1 MSELQV
7 SGCLDLRAENKNGK
21 TIISDCFFTSP
32 YKLAKPFYNEGEF
45 SQDAYT
51 EIMVMCASPGV
62 LSGDTY
68 NMRFDFS
75 ENTKT
80 IITEQSYR
88 KLYNTNKISKQDT
101 VIQLGENA
109 SLYYIPY
116 PVIPFAGS
124 RFNSKTEIKLRQSSR
139 LIYGDIMSCG
149 RQGMGEQFAFKELTS
164 RTAVYIDECLNF
176 LDNNYM
182 INDDSEHS
190 MDFSGM
196 GFFEAYSCQGVFV
209 LYGFN
214 DFSLESI
221 SVPVGLEAAVS
232 KSSSDGLT
240 VRMLGNS
247 ANELHNFASNLFLPL
262 FKADK

>member
-1 MSELQV
+1 MSELQI
-7 SGCLDLRAENKNGK
+7 SGRLDLCAENKNGK

-32 YKLAKPFYNEGEF
+32 YKLAKPFYNEDAP
-45 SQDAYT
+45 SQNAYT
-51 EIMVMCASPGV
+51 EIMIMCASPGV
-62 LSGDTY
+62 LSGDIY
-68 NMRFDFS
+68 NMRFDLS

-88 KLYNTNKISKQDT
+88 KLYNANKTSRQNT
-101 VIQLGENA
+101 GIQLGENA
-109 SLYYIPY
+109 SLYYVPY

-124 RFNSKTEIKLRQSSR
+124 RFNSKTEIKLRGSSR

-164 RTAVYIDECLNF
+164 RTAIYIDEGLNF

-182 INDDSEHS
+182 VNGDSEYDI
-190 MDFSGM
+190 DFSGL
-196 GFFEAYSCQGVFV
+196 GFFETYSCQGVFV

-214 DFSLESI
+214 DFSLKSI
-221 SVPVGLEAAVS
+221 TVPAGLEAAVS
-232 KSSSDGLT
+232 KSSSAGLT

-247 ANELHNFASNLFLPL
+247 ANELHNFANNLFLPL